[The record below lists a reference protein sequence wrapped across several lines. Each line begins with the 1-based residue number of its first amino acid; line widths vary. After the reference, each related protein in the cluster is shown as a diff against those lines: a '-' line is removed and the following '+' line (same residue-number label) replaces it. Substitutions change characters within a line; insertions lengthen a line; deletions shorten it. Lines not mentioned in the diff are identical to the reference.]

1 MKLTEDS
8 PLRTSAV
15 GVVLPV
21 HNEEELVQRALT
33 SLDDAF
39 SALKGREID
48 LRIVVVLDSCSDNSV
63 TMVEE
68 WVRKQ
73 YRETN
78 ALLATIVACEASNV
92 GIARGLGCTTLLE
105 QFDHLDPGN
114 IWIATTDADSRVPD
128 DWLRMQVLQHE
139 SGVDL
144 WCGRVAVSDWS
155 SRVGETAAR
164 WQREYEVESHPIH
177 GTNLGFNA
185 QIYLAVGGF
194 NSSRVSEDRE
204 LCAAI
209 EARGAVIHYDS
220 SVRVVTSAR
229 RDARA
234 PLGFAHAL
242 DLIEMGVGLSA
253 GD

>member
-1 MKLTEDS
+1 
-8 PLRTSAV
+8 V

-21 HNEEELVQRALT
+21 HNEEELVQHALS

-39 SALKGREID
+39 GPLNGRVLN
-48 LRIVVVLDSCSDNSV
+48 LRLVVVLDSCSDDSI
-63 TMVEE
+63 TMVKECI
-68 WVRKQ
+68 RKQ
-73 YRETN
+73 YGTKN
-78 ALLATIVACEASNV
+78 PVLATIVACEAINV
-92 GIARGLGCTTLLE
+92 GIARGLGCQTLLE
-105 QFDHLDPGN
+105 EFGDIDPSN

-128 DWLRMQVLQHE
+128 DWLQTQVLQHE

-144 WCGRVAVSDWS
+144 WCGRVTVSDWS
-155 SRVGETAAR
+155 SRVNETATR

-185 QIYLAVGGF
+185 QTYLSVGGF
-194 NSSRVSEDRE
+194 NPSRLSEDRE

-209 EARGAVIHYDS
+209 EARGAVVYYDS
-220 SVRVVTSAR
+220 SVRVATSAR

-242 DLIEMGVGLSA
+242 SLVEVSLGLGA
-253 GD
+253 GN

>member
-1 MKLTEDS
+1 VKLTGD
-8 PLRTSAV
+8 PPRRTLAV

-21 HNEEELVQRALT
+21 HNEEELVQQALS
-33 SLDDAF
+33 SLNDAF
-39 SALKGREID
+39 AELKERELD
-48 LRIVVVLDSCSDNSV
+48 LRIVVVLDNCCDNSL
-63 TMVEE
+63 TIVEE
-68 WVRKQ
+68 WVRMQ
-73 YRETN
+73 SRTTN
-78 ALLATIVACEASNV
+78 SVPTTLVACEANNV

-105 QFDHLDPGN
+105 QFEHLDPGN

-144 WCGRVAVSDWS
+144 WCGRVAVGDWS
-155 SRVGETAAR
+155 SRGDGTAAR
-164 WQREYEVESHPIH
+164 WQHEYEVESHPIH

-185 QIYLAVGGF
+185 QTYLAAGGF
-194 NSSRVSEDRE
+194 NPSQVSEDRE

-209 EARGAVIHYDS
+209 EARGAVIHFDS

-229 RDARA
+229 RDARS

-242 DLIEMGVGLSA
+242 NLIEMSVGLST